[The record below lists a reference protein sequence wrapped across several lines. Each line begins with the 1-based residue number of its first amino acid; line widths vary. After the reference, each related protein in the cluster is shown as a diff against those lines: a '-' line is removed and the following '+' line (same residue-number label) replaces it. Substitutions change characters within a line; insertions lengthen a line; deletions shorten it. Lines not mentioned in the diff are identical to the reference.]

1 MDFLGLL
8 MDGGG
13 KKALSLKSVT
23 LWIFYNDET
32 WNGYTLPKEDPKYMW
47 ITWHISWVL
56 LASSFF
62 YWKLANFAI
71 SRNTDIDWIFIHNSN
86 SFDFSLVFNN
96 CFLIS
101 KVTIWMMSAK
111 MATPVLLKMKVFW
124 KKGYDVIISDHD
136 VTNKILSHDSNY
148 IIDVVVWPKF
158 GNCSISMR
166 KVIITS
172 ILKGF
177 YLKNHFFCGVVLV
190 KVQ

>member
-1 MDFLGLL
+1 MLT
-8 MDGGG
+8 DGGEG
-13 KKALSLKSVT
+13 QKDPPFPKICHTYPTMMKLGTVKSYLKKIQKIYQSRDTSYE
-23 LWIFYNDET
+23 FC
-32 WNGYTLPKEDPKYMW
+32 
-47 ITWHISWVL
+47 WHQP
-56 LASSFF
+56 FF